1 MNAKRA
7 GSILLIA
14 FVVLA
19 GVSLASAAPPVVKTV
34 PWAANNPLVPHDTYP
49 GRVAILKGTVNSLTA
64 GHSYN
69 YWWDFGDGSPLTAPV
84 PVTNPYALEATHVY
98 TGATGTVWT
107 ARLTVQDTGTGE
119 SHSKEYYVAMREK
132 ILPVEVNIAIDNGLW
147 YLHKNQYRY
156 NTASGPQGDW
166 TNGGSSPVNLGYQAT
181 TALNLNAFEVNGHL
195 ETGSADNPY
204 TETVQR
210 AMRAAMGM
218 LDCVDIPS
226 SQTNPSGTFSPD
238 ANGNGKGCRTTQGN
252 EFYQTGPFIDAL
264 VASGT
269 PMAVAST
276 GPASIL
282 GRPYR
287 EIVQDMVDYYAYCQY
302 DGGAQ
307 AGGWRYGCNQWPD
320 NSAAQWGA
328 IGLIPAEREWG
339 IVVHP
344 AVRAADRDYWLV
356 YSQDPSSGAFGYDQP
371 YYYPWGPYGVT
382 PSGMVQLAWVGIG
395 RGNPRW
401 DKAETFMRDNFA
413 NTGGP
418 GGAVKDYYYG
428 LFAFVKAMLLHS
440 TTDGSGNIVPSELTT
455 LQSNTP
461 GVSPMDWYG
470 AEVSKGDPTD
480 GVARKLVND
489 QAAEGYWFGHNQDG
503 NQFYLETAMA
513 IMMLN
518 RTIFTAGAPV
528 AVISANP
535 NPAVIGAIITLDG
548 GGSFHQDAARHIVA
562 WHWDL
567 DNDGAFDDASGPVAT
582 TTFSALGSYPVH
594 LRVTDDS
601 VPPKTATTTVT
612 ILVNQPPVA
621 PTADAGG
628 PYSFCPDSTPWFLD
642 GRASTNPDQG
652 QSDVGK
658 PGDTIQS
665 YLWTLGADTIGTA
678 AVQDATSYFQ
688 GKGVGSYLVTLKVTD
703 TTATSFPSAGTGD
716 LSDTDTA
723 EVFVRS
729 STDPACALCP
739 RNLKAY
745 PKITKVELSWTVR
758 PGALKYNVYRST
770 VAGGPYSKIGESSV
784 GLYVDTKSL
793 VNDPPTTY
801 YYVIREVAASGA
813 ELCQS
818 NQATALL
825 RRR

>member
-14 FVVLA
+14 FLVLA
-19 GVSLASAAPPVVKTV
+19 SVSLASAAPPVVKTV

-49 GRVAILKGTVNSLTA
+49 TRAVILKGTVTNLTA

-69 YWWDFGDGSPLTAPV
+69 FWWDFGDGSPLTTPAA
-84 PVTNPYALEATHVY
+84 VTNTYALETSHVY
-98 TGATGTVWT
+98 AGATGTVWT

-132 ILPVEVNIAIDNGLW
+132 NLPVEVNIAIDNGLW
-147 YLHKNQYRY
+147 YLHKNLYRY
-156 NTASGPQGDW
+156 NGTAGAQGDW
-166 TNGGSSPVNLGYQAT
+166 TNGGSSYANLGYQAV

-195 ETGSADNPY
+195 ESGSTDNPY

-210 AMRAAMGM
+210 AMRGALTM
-218 LDCVDIPS
+218 LYCPAIGT
-226 SQTNPSGTFSPD
+226 SQTNPSGTFNPD
-238 ANGNGKGCRTTQGN
+238 GNGNALGCRTTQSN

-269 PMAVAST
+269 PLAIAAT
-276 GPASIL
+276 GPTNIV
-282 GRPYR
+282 GRTYR
-287 EIVQDMVDYYAYCQY
+287 DIVQDLADYYAYCQY
-302 DGGAQ
+302 DVGVA
-307 AGGWRYGCNQWPD
+307 AGGWRYSCNQGPD

-339 IVVHP
+339 ILVAPQVG
-344 AVRAADRDYWLV
+344 AADRDYWLI
-356 YSQDPSSGAFGYDQP
+356 YSQATNGAFGYDSP
-371 YYYPWGPYGVT
+371 SYFPWGAYGVT

-395 RGNPRW
+395 RGNSRW
-401 DKAETFMRDNFA
+401 DKAETFMRDRFA
-413 NTGGP
+413 NTGGATN
-418 GGAVKDYYYG
+418 AVKDYYYG
-428 LFAFVKAMLLHS
+428 LFAFVKAMLLHA
-440 TTDGSGNIVPSELTT
+440 TTDGSGNIVPSALSL
-455 LQSNTP
+455 LQSQTT
-461 GVSPMDWYG
+461 GVPAIDWYAAEAAKG
-470 AEVSKGDPTD
+470 APTD
-480 GVARKLVND
+480 GVARTLVGD
-489 QAAEGYWFGHNQDG
+489 QAAAGYWFGHSVDG
-503 NQFYLETAMA
+503 NQQYLETAMA

-535 NPAVIGAIITLDG
+535 NPAVVGAIITLDG
-548 GGSFHQDAARHIVA
+548 GGSFHQDAARNIVA
-562 WHWDL
+562 WNWDL
-567 DNDGAFDDASGPVAT
+567 DNDGAFDDATGPLVT
-582 TTFSALGSYPVH
+582 TSFGALGSYPVH

-601 VPPKTATTTVT
+601 VPPKTADTTVT

-628 PYSFCPDSTPWFLD
+628 PYNFCPEAKPWFLD
-642 GRASTNPDQG
+642 GRASTNPDEG
-652 QSDVGK
+652 QSEVGK

-665 YLWTLGADTIGTA
+665 YLWTLGSDTIGTTA
-678 AVQDATSYFQ
+678 IQDATTYFE
-688 GKGVGSYLVTLKVTD
+688 GKGVGSYLVTLRVTD

-729 STDPACALCP
+729 ATDPVCAQCP

-745 PKITKVELSWTVR
+745 PKITKVELSWTFR
-758 PGALKYNVYRST
+758 AGALKYNVYRGTTS
-770 VAGGPYSKIGESSV
+770 GGPYLKIGEASI

-793 VNDPPTTY
+793 VNNPPTTY
-801 YYVIREVAASGA
+801 YYVIREVAANGA